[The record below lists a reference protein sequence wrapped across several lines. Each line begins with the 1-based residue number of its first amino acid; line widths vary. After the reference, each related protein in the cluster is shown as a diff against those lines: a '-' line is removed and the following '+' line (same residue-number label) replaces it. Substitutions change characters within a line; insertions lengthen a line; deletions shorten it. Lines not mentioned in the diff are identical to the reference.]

1 MEEIMDDKAVTMT
14 MTMSNQSE
22 PMVNWTGTIEV
33 NSTIAEALKSKVTVN
48 IIDAIK
54 VAQVSIGLNSSQGS
68 RLNSCTYLSSVQDN
82 GCK

>member
-1 MEEIMDDKAVTMT
+1 MEEIMDDEAVTMT

-48 IIDAIK
+48 IIDA
-54 VAQVSIGLNSSQGS
+54 
-68 RLNSCTYLSSVQDN
+68 
-82 GCK
+82 

>member
-1 MEEIMDDKAVTMT
+1 MEEIMDDEAVTMT

-68 RLNSCTYLSSVQDN
+68 RINSCTYRSSVQDN

>member
-1 MEEIMDDKAVTMT
+1 MEEIMDDEAVT

-22 PMVNWTGTIEV
+22 PIVNWTETIEL
-33 NSTIAEALKSKVTVN
+33 NSNIAEALKSKVTVN

-68 RLNSCTYLSSVQDN
+68 RINSCTYLFNVQDN
-82 GCK
+82 GYK